1 MTTLTRTG
9 RRSLDRGIYLSAGIV
24 VCALV
29 ITGFWPSYFSKIF
42 SFPSAPLTAL
52 VHVHAAL
59 MTAWITLFVVQVSL
73 VAAGRVDLH
82 RRLGVIGFALLTLI
96 VVVAVPTTIVATKLG
111 GSHMPGPPL
120 PGLALVAA
128 LFLEFVV
135 LGFVGLAYRRRSD
148 FHKRLMLLA
157 AFAAMEAGVSRLP
170 WGFLDSVVKIH
181 VVNDLLP
188 LAIIIIDTVRYRRL
202 HPAFLWGF
210 LFLISVQMLSAWIAS
225 TAWWLYA
232 AQGIMSHL

>member
-1 MTTLTRTG
+1 MTTLTHAG
-9 RRSLDRGIYLSAGIV
+9 RRSLDCGIYVSAGV
-24 VCALV
+24 VVFALV
-29 ITGFWPSYFSKIF
+29 VTGFWRSYFSKIF
-42 SFPSAPLTAL
+42 SLPSEPLTAL
-52 VHVHAAL
+52 VHLHGAL

-73 VAAGRVDLH
+73 VAAGRADLH
-82 RRLGVIGFALLTLI
+82 RRLGVIGFGLLTLI

-111 GSHMPGPPL
+111 GNHMPGPPL
-120 PGLALVAA
+120 PSLALVAA
-128 LFLEFVV
+128 LLFEFVV
-135 LGFVGLAYRRRSD
+135 LGFFGLAYRRRSD

-157 AFAAMEAGVSRLP
+157 AFAAMEAAVSRLP

-210 LFLISVQMLSAWIAS
+210 LSLILMQMLSAWIAG
-225 TAWWLYA
+225 TAWWSYA
-232 AQGIMSHL
+232 AQGIMSHF